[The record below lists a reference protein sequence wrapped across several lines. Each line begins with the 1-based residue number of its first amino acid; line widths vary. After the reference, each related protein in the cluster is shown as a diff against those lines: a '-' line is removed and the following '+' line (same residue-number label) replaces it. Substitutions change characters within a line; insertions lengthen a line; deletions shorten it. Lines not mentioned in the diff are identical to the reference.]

1 MRRWLSTPPRSDR
14 RSEGTPGACAPGVF
28 FSPRFFPISRAPVIA
43 APLKIP
49 FRILPALCLL
59 SAQAIA
65 ADVDESYAEEL
76 VVRARELGLADSP
89 QWHALVHYRSNLLLP
104 GVTGQADDPAFYLA
118 PNGKRDPRAELT
130 ATLRAFFAP
139 PMEEGAEAEHPQC
152 RFIARY
158 DWLRRALDVDPLRL
172 PAQPCAR
179 FRAWRD
185 ALQASELTLVFP
197 SAYINNPSSMF
208 GHTLLRVDGADQDE
222 RTRLLAYA
230 INYAVDP
237 GGDGQVSF
245 IFKSLTGFYPGQ
257 FSISPYYVK
266 VKEYSDL
273 ENRDIWE
280 YRLNFTPEE
289 IDRLLMHAWELA
301 STHFDYYFFDENCA
315 YHLLSLFEVAR
326 PGLDLSSRF
335 RGWVIPIDTVRAVV
349 SQPGLLREA
358 VYRPAG
364 NTRLRQRISLLSA
377 EEREWLSRL
386 GAGEAPEAVLS
397 ADVPVARQALL
408 LESAHALLRHE
419 TARGNH
425 DAREAALRS
434 RELLL
439 ARSRLPADGMAVA
452 AAGNGA
458 SDAAAALSFDDWEPA
473 APFMRP
479 DQGHPTRRIAL
490 GGGREYGEDFLAL
503 SLRPAYNDVLDP
515 PGGYAEGAQINFLDV
530 GLRHYT
536 GRGRTQLEHVAL
548 IDVLSLAPRS
558 AFFKPVSWRLGTGFA
573 RRPTDEGHALVWRS
587 QAGAGLAWGDWE
599 SALGYGML
607 EGVADVSRH
616 FDRGY
621 AVGAGPQLGLFLRPL
636 PAWKAHL
643 YARARDYIPGERR
656 RERELA
662 LEQSVSFGV
671 HHALRLTLAE
681 RREAGERVRLGMLAW
696 HAYF

>member
-1 MRRWLSTPPRSDR
+1 MKVL
-14 RSEGTPGACAPGVF
+14 
-28 FSPRFFPISRAPVIA
+28 
-43 APLKIP
+43 
-49 FRILPALCLL
+49 FRILPCLL
-59 SAQAIA
+59 AAQAVA
-65 ADVDESYAEEL
+65 GEAYVDALIS
-76 VVRARELGLADSP
+76 RASELGLADSA
-89 QWHALVHYRSNLLLP
+89 QWHALVHYRGNLLFP

-118 PNGKRDPRAELT
+118 PNGKRDPRAELA

-139 PMEEGAEAEHPQC
+139 PVEEGADEEHPQC

-158 DWLRRALDVDPLRL
+158 DWLSRALDFDPLRL
-172 PAQPCAR
+172 PPQPCAR
-179 FRAWRD
+179 FHAWRD

-208 GHTLLRVDGADQDE
+208 GHTLLRVDGAGQDE

-266 VKEYSDL
+266 VREYSDL

-326 PGLDLSSRF
+326 PGLDLSSGF
-335 RGWVIPIDTVRAVV
+335 RGWVIPIDTVRALV
-349 SQPGLLREA
+349 SQPDVLREA
-358 VYRPAG
+358 VYRPAS

-377 EEREWLSRL
+377 EEQAQLRRL
-386 GAGEAPEAVLS
+386 NAGESPDEVLAEDLS
-397 ADVPVARQALL
+397 VARRALL
-408 LESAHALLRHE
+408 LESAYALLRHE
-419 TARGNH
+419 TARGRH
-425 DAREAALRS
+425 EAREAARLS

-439 ARSRLPADGMAVA
+439 ARSRLPAGEVSMA
-452 AAGNGA
+452 GLETGA
-458 SDAAAALSFDDWEPA
+458 SDTVRAVSFDDWEPA
-473 APFMRP
+473 PPAVRP

-490 GGGREYGEDFLAL
+490 GGGRDDGENFFSL
-503 SLRPAYNDVLDP
+503 SLRPAYNDLLDP
-515 PGGYAEGAQINFLDV
+515 PGGYTEGAQINFLDI
-530 GLRHYT
+530 GLRHYHE
-536 GRGRTQLEHVAL
+536 GDRTQLEYAAL
-548 IDVLSLAPRS
+548 IDVLSIAPRD
-558 AFFKPVSWRLGTGFA
+558 AFFKPVSWRLGTGFV
-573 RRPTDEGHALVWRS
+573 RRPTDEGRALVWRN

-599 SALGYGML
+599 SVLGYGML
-607 EGVADVSRH
+607 EGVADVSKR

-636 PAWKAHL
+636 PSWKAHF
-643 YARARDYIPGERR
+643 YARARDYVPGERR
-656 RERELA
+656 REREFG
-662 LEQSVSFGV
+662 LEQSLSFGV
-671 HHALRLTLAE
+671 RHALRLTLAE
-681 RREAGERVRLGMLAW
+681 RREAGERATLAMLAW
-696 HAYF
+696 HGYF